1 MTKLINKYP
10 IRIIKQSQNRK
21 KYAVGLLVY
30 PGIKDPKWNY
40 LFGACMISQQL
51 KTEEWFKKNCD
62 IIILTPE
69 IDDPIVLSLIHKV
82 FDVHAIYLNTLN
94 IKFSF
99 KTNPR
104 WYGVFNKLYYWNKD
118 IFNYKRVLI
127 LDTDIYILKPE
138 KYIYPFTSI
147 TGIVAG
153 CYENGFL
160 YKNQDI
166 DLSKINTLIPDKY
179 TYYKWTDNKTYYNM
193 INAGVISLIPDS
205 GLFSVM
211 LEDLEKGWNELGSKY
226 PSLRYKKNNFVFPE
240 QEYLTGIFSGYW
252 RSLPSNYLSCSTTEY
267 HYSPH
272 AKKYWEK
279 FPPLYGSH
287 RSIIIESKRFVETY
301 QESIIIFD
309 NIINNINGT
318 LDQSKHYNINTN
330 IINQNSTENIIV
342 IAPTNNTI
350 NHKNIKNIADITNIV
365 KINKTAPLKYTPINT
380 NNKNNL
386 LVETKQFKKHNDVIN
401 IPKVNFAI
409 THQKIKKHNTKVKNI
424 PDISLAISQRIFDKN
439 NTNIKDKIN
448 IDNTVLLLGNK
459 ETKNVSNKIPQ
470 NITQKDT
477 TIKKDEYQGTIL
489 NKNKKNKYQ
498 MGEERIVNQKDNPT
512 KNNRQAQNDNENTK
526 NKLNYIAPTA
536 FKKKKNNNNYEDP
549 DNILYNLNQYN
560 STKNIIDIDIDKLI
574 F

>member
-179 TYYKWTDNKTYYNM
+179 TYYKWTDNRTYYNM

-287 RSIIIESKRFVETY
+287 RSIIIESKRFIETY

-309 NIINNINGT
+309 NIINNINET

-365 KINKTAPLKYTPINT
+365 KINKPEALKYTPINT

-386 LVETKQFKKHNDVIN
+386 LVETKQFKKHNDVTNVSRQTIN
-401 IPKVNFAI
+401 KRNTNVNNVS
-409 THQKIKKHNTKVKNI
+409 KISFDAPHRI
-424 PDISLAISQRIFDKN
+424 ISKR
-439 NTNIKDKIN
+439 NTNIKDILNIKNTILFLENKNKKNIPKQPSKI
-448 IDNTVLLLGNK
+448 
-459 ETKNVSNKIPQ
+459 SNKASQ
-470 NITQKDT
+470 ITQKEEKN
-477 TIKKDEYQGTIL
+477 IEKLEYQGTIL
-489 NKNKKNKYQ
+489 NKNNKKNKQQVIEQTTNETMKNMNNIKTNNNDY
-498 MGEERIVNQKDNPT
+498 IVSS
-512 KNNRQAQNDNENTK
+512 
-526 NKLNYIAPTA
+526 A
-536 FKKKKNNNNYEDP
+536 FKKKKNNNINYEDP
-549 DNILYNLNQYN
+549 DNILFNLNQYN
-560 STKNIIDIDIDKLI
+560 ISKKMIDIDMDKLI